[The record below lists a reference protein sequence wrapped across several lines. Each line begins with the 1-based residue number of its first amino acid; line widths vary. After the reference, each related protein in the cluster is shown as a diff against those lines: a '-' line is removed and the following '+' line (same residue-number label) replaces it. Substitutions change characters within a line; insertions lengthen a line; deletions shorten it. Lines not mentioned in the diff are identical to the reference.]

1 MRDTSCDPAG
11 GADLGSIEG
20 EGVEPPAPVAPPDGR
35 PSRRRFFAMGV
46 SLAAASVA
54 GAGSAAAQQTSSK
67 PSAAR
72 GMVKRLLQ
80 QPPNTGFDPFGRTAT
95 PTQKGWDSAL
105 TRLVR
110 RVTNGVTE
118 DELKLAQKLG
128 YNGYLNYH
136 LGHAKIDDGQVQ
148 TFVSQNYPLLT
159 QTVDQ
164 LYNIDQRL
172 VIDQLTEGAVYR
184 AAFSK
189 RQLYERMVEFWSD
202 HFNIAFPQVNYL
214 KLVDDR
220 DVIRRHALG
229 RFPDLLKAA
238 AHSPALLEYL
248 DNTRNRQRTL
258 NENFAREIMEL
269 YTLGAD
275 GGYTQGDVRE
285 LARVFTGWTLAGRG
299 TFSFEPSS
307 HDFGAKTVLGQVFPA
322 MPSSAGAAGKGEGD
336 QMLDVLARHPST
348 AKFIAR
354 KLLRWLLQY
363 EPTTAQVTAVATVY
377 TKTQGDITAMV
388 RAVLS
393 PANVAAAAPKFKR
406 PYTYMLSALRG
417 VKPTVSKVATISDRW
432 LRLLGQP
439 MFYWDPPD
447 GYPDEADYWAGGV
460 MQRWNFAVYLTTT
473 SGELTMDVTRF
484 TAVNTAEGIATA
496 IGKELFGGE
505 MPDRLRGQ
513 LMTYLAVQA
522 TPTQARVREAVAL
535 ALSSSTFQWI

>member
-1 MRDTSCDPAG
+1 MRDMSSDPAA
-11 GADLGSIEG
+11 GADVDSAEG
-20 EGVEPPAPVAPPDGR
+20 EGAPPEVLAASTEGR
-35 PSRRRFFAMGV
+35 PSRRRFFALGV

-54 GAGSAAAQQTSSK
+54 GAGSAGAQQGTT

-80 QPPNTGFDPFGRTAT
+80 QPPNTDFDPFGRTAA

-105 TRLVR
+105 IRLVR

-118 DELKLAQKLG
+118 EELVLARKLG
-128 YNGYLNYH
+128 YSGYLNYH
-136 LGHAKIDDGQVQ
+136 LGFAKVDDSPVQ

-159 QTVDQ
+159 QSVDQ

-229 RFPDLLKAA
+229 RYPDLLKAA

-258 NENFAREIMEL
+258 NENFARELMEL

-275 GGYTQGDVRE
+275 GGYSQGDVRE
-285 LARVFTGWTLAGRG
+285 LARVFTGWTMAGRG
-299 TFSFEPSS
+299 TFSFEPTS
-307 HDFGAKTVLGQVFPA
+307 HDFGAKTVLGQAFAA
-322 MPSSAGAAGKGEGD
+322 MPTSAGAAGKSEGD
-336 QMLDVLARHPST
+336 QMLDLLARHPST

-363 EPTTAQVTAVATVY
+363 DPTAAQVAAVAAVY
-377 TKTQGDITAMV
+377 TRTQGDITAMV

-393 PANVAAAAPKFKR
+393 PANVSAAQPKFKR
-406 PYTYMLSALRG
+406 PYTFMLSALRG
-417 VKPTVSKVATISDRW
+417 VKPTVSKVSTVSGRW
-432 LRLLGQP
+432 MRLLGQP
-439 MFYWDPPD
+439 IFYWDPPD

-473 SGELTMDVTRF
+473 SGELTMDLARF
-484 TAVNTAEGIATA
+484 TAVNTPEGVVTA

-505 MPDRLRGQ
+505 MPDRLRAQ
-513 LMTYLAVQA
+513 LTTYLAVQP
-522 TPTQARVREAVAL
+522 TPSQARVRETVAL

>member
-11 GADLGSIEG
+11 GTGGASVEEEASSPGEHTEG
-20 EGVEPPAPVAPPDGR
+20 GDGR
-35 PSRRRFFAMGV
+35 PSRRRFFALGV

-54 GAGSAAAQQTSSK
+54 GASSAAAQQGSK

-80 QPPNTGFDPFGRTAT
+80 QPPDGGFDPFGRNAVPMT
-95 PTQKGWDSAL
+95 KGWDSPL

-118 DELKLAQKLG
+118 EELKLAQKLG

-136 LGHAKIDDGQVQ
+136 LGAAKIDDAEAQ

-159 QTVDQ
+159 QSVDQ

-172 VIDQLTEGAVYR
+172 VIDQLTEAAVYR
-184 AAFSK
+184 GAFSR

-202 HFNIAFPQVNYL
+202 HFNIPFPQVNYL
-214 KLVDDR
+214 KIADDR

-269 YTLGAD
+269 YSMGAD

-285 LARVFTGWTLAGRG
+285 LARVFTGWTMAGRG

-322 MPSSAGAAGKGEGD
+322 MPTSAGAAGKTEGD
-336 QMLDVLARHPST
+336 QMLDLLARHPST
-348 AKFIAR
+348 AKFIAG

-363 EPTTAQVTAVATVY
+363 QPTAAQVAAVAAVY
-377 TKTQGDITAMV
+377 TKTQGDIPSMV
-388 RAVLS
+388 RAVLT
-393 PANVAAAAPKFKR
+393 PANVSAAAPKFKR
-406 PYTYMLSALRG
+406 PYTFMVSALRA
-417 VKPTVSKVATISDRW
+417 VKPTVSKVATVSDRW

-439 MFYWDPPD
+439 LFYWDPPD

-473 SGELTMDVTRF
+473 SGELTMDLGRF
-484 TAVNTAEGIATA
+484 TAVNTPEGIVIA
-496 IGKELFGGE
+496 INKELFAGE

-513 LMTYLAVQA
+513 LLTYLSTQA
-522 TPTQARVREAVAL
+522 TPTQARVRETIAL